1 MESQINELTENREQ
15 IGCCRGG
22 ICRGEKM
29 DKGGQ
34 NVHTFRV
41 HAHNHSIPWLQ
52 GQFCM
57 VFCVFV
63 CFCCVMA
70 CASSGLSELN
80 FPLFSFG
87 KGKKLWFLSEI
98 TSRWLLKLTKVPM
111 VSAVHKSGLWRFL
124 FTICLFIHIFL
135 AALGLHCCTRIF
147 SSCSEKGLL
156 SRCDAW
162 PLTVVAPLV
171 AGYRLWLLGLSSCDA
186 WA

>member
-1 MESQINELTENREQ
+1 MNSQKTENKLVVAEVGFAGVRKWTKVV
-15 IGCCRGG
+15 
-22 ICRGEKM
+22 KM
-29 DKGGQ
+29 CTLSGFMLI
-34 NVHTFRV
+34 T
-41 HAHNHSIPWLQ
+41 IPFHDFKASFARFFVCL
-52 GQFCM
+52 
-57 VFCVFV
+57 FV
-63 CFCCVMA
+63 CFCCVIA

-162 PLTVVAPLV
+162 PLTVVAPLI